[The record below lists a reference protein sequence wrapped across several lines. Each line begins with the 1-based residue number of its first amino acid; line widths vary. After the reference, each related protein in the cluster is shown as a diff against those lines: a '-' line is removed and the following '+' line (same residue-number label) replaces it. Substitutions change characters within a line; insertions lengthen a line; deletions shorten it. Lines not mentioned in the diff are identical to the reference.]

1 MKIKYIKLLLVL
13 ICGCI
18 CFNTSYAGPRE
29 NFGTMAAPE
38 LLIPLGSI
46 GTALQ
51 GSNLSSV
58 TGVESIYW
66 NPAGLSNIST
76 NSGQAIFSYMNYI
89 ADINMQYVAGGFKIG
104 SIGNLGVS
112 LRNLSFGSPIQVTTE
127 NQPEGTGESISPV
140 YLIGTITFA
149 RAMTDKVNF
158 GATAKIISE
167 KIGQVNATDYA
178 FDFGLQYLAG
188 KSGLKF
194 GIAIKNLGPSLKFD
208 GSGLDRS
215 FTENGIPTIRRV
227 NLQAFDLPT
236 TLEIGISYN
245 ASFGNK
251 KNNNIVLNTAFQ
263 NSGFTSDEYK
273 FGLEYSYNS
282 NLFLRGG
289 LTYYP
294 DKLKSEALF
303 GPSFGA
309 GVRYPVGGMSLGF
322 DYAYRLVNESG
333 FNSTNQ
339 FFTLSVG
346 F

>member
-1 MKIKYIKLLLVL
+1 MKIKYIKLLIVL
-13 ICGCI
+13 ICV
-18 CFNTSYAGPRE
+18 CFAVNTSNAGPRS

-46 GTALQ
+46 GTSLQ

-58 TGVESIYW
+58 SGVESIYW

-76 NSGQAIFSYMNYI
+76 NSGQAMFSYMNYI
-89 ADINMQYVAGGFKIG
+89 ADINMQYVAGGFKVG
-104 SIGNLGVS
+104 SFGNVGVS
-112 LRNLSFGSPIQVTTE
+112 LRNLSFGTPIQVTTE
-127 NQPEGTGESISPV
+127 NQPEGTGETISPV
-140 YLIGTITFA
+140 YLIGTVTFA

-158 GATAKIISE
+158 GATAKLISE
-167 KIGQVNATDYA
+167 KIGQVSATDYA

-208 GSGLDRS
+208 GPGLDRT
-215 FTENGIPTIRRV
+215 FTENGIPAIRRV

-236 TLEIGISYN
+236 TLEIGVSYN
-245 ASFGNK
+245 ATFGNK
-251 KNNNIVLNTAFQ
+251 KNNNVALSTTFQ

-273 FGLEYSYNS
+273 FGLEYNYNS

-289 LTYYP
+289 VTYFP
-294 DKLKSEALF
+294 DKNKSEALF

-322 DYAYRLVNESG
+322 DYAYRLVNEAG

>member
-1 MKIKYIKLLLVL
+1 MKLKYINL
-13 ICGCI
+13 IWFVVCLCLT
-18 CFNTSYAGPRE
+18 FNTYSGPRT
-29 NFGTMAAPE
+29 NLGTMAAPE

-46 GTALQ
+46 GTSLQ

-66 NPAGLSNIST
+66 NPAGLSSIKT
-76 NSGQAIFSYMNYI
+76 NSGEAIFSYMNYI
-89 ADINMQYVAGGFKIG
+89 ADINMQYVAGGFKVG
-104 SIGNLGVS
+104 SIGNIGVS

-127 NQPEGTGESISPV
+127 NQPEGTGETISPV
-140 YLIGTITFA
+140 YLIGTVTFA

-158 GATAKIISE
+158 GTTVKLISE
-167 KIGQVNATDYA
+167 RIGQVSATDYA
-178 FDFGLQYLAG
+178 FDFGLQYVAG

-208 GSGLDRS
+208 GPGLDRS
-215 FTENGIPTIRRV
+215 FVENGIPTIRRV
-227 NLQAFDLPT
+227 NLQEFDLPT
-236 TLEIGISYN
+236 SLEIGVSFN
-245 ASFGNK
+245 AAFGNK
-251 KNNNIVLNTAFQ
+251 KNNNISLSTSFQ

-273 FGLEYSYNS
+273 FGLEYNYNS

-289 LTYYP
+289 VTYFA
-294 DKLKSEALF
+294 DKEKSEALF

-309 GVRYPVGGMSLGF
+309 GVKYPLGGMSLGF
-322 DYAYRLVNESG
+322 DYAYRLVNETG

-339 FFTLSVG
+339 FFTLSLG

>member
-1 MKIKYIKLLLVL
+1 MKIKYIKLLMVL
-13 ICGCI
+13 ICACI
-18 CFNTSYAGPRE
+18 AFNTSYAGPRT

-38 LLIPLGSI
+38 LLIPLGSV

-58 TGVESIYW
+58 SGVESIYW
-66 NPAGLSNIST
+66 NPAGLSNISS

-89 ADINMQYVAGGFKIG
+89 ADINMQYVAGGFKLG
-104 SIGNLGVS
+104 TIGNLGVS

-127 NQPEGTGESISPV
+127 NQPQGTGETISPV
-140 YLIGTITFA
+140 YLIGTITLA

-158 GATAKIISE
+158 GATVKLISE
-167 KIGQVNATDYA
+167 KIGQVSATDYA

-208 GSGLDRS
+208 GSGLDRT

-227 NLQAFDLPT
+227 NLQQFDLPT
-236 TLEIGISYN
+236 TLEIGVSYN
-245 ASFGNK
+245 TSFGKK
-251 KNNNIVLNTAFQ
+251 KNNNVVFNTAFQ

-289 LTYYP
+289 VTYFA
-294 DKLKSEALF
+294 DKNKSEALF

-309 GVRYPVGGMSLGF
+309 GVKYPVGGMALGF

-339 FFTLSVG
+339 FFTLSLG